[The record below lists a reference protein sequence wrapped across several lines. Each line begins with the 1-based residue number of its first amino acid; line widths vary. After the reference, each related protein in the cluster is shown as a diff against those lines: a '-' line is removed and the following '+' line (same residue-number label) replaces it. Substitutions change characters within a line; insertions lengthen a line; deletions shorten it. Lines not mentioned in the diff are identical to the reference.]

1 MPQAKLQVGIC
12 AVAPLPGT
20 QLADACMQNQLSSFL
35 LDLVESNRWCASNP
49 AMTAVILFLF
59 GAYYMA
65 MEGFQLYKL
74 GASAYFDR

>member
-1 MPQAKLQVGIC
+1 MIGIRSMVDLHTQV
-12 AVAPLPGT
+12 AESPRHPDQSLTLTLHAALLPGH
-20 QLADACMQNQLSSFL
+20 L
-35 LDLVESNRWCASNP
+35 LP
-49 AMTAVILFLF
+49 AVILFLF